1 MKLLLLATIK
11 LFLLSILNVFYLYLK
26 ISMVVKSIFLFWI
39 FPIRHLPTIITSL
52 TLWPGGEGGGSTW
65 LMGAPGPIMIVTRR
79 TNLNNIIRADK
90 YRQPHLLLLRPSS
103 VLKMNLY
110 CTTPQQQKLDWNR
123 CYRTRSVIK
132 TLFRQITIAV
142 ALIFTCLRGAICFNL
157 GVWPVSADMWWWWW
171 QYAPTQGR
179 V

>member
-1 MKLLLLATIK
+1 MFGLIAISRPKKSFKISNRCIIKNKTAMKLLLLATIK

-90 YRQPHLLLLRPSS
+90 YIQPQLQLLRAHHPFLSWS
-103 VLKMNLY
+103 LIKINLSLHNTTTAKTWLKQML
-110 CTTPQQQKLDWNR
+110 QDQKRN
-123 CYRTRSVIK
+123 
-132 TLFRQITIAV
+132 
-142 ALIFTCLRGAICFNL
+142 
-157 GVWPVSADMWWWWW
+157 
-171 QYAPTQGR
+171 
-179 V
+179 